1 MFSSWVNYDPVSRR
15 WTTIVCS
22 SHKAGS
28 AHLLAGSVEVRV
40 EDLDDVGEGDDLSP
54 RGLASHTKGDLAILP
69 TIEQE

>member
-1 MFSSWVNYDPVSRR
+1 MDNYS
-15 WTTIVCS
+15 S
-22 SHKAGS
+22 SHKADS
-28 AHLLAGSVEVRV
+28 AHLLAGSVEVGV